1 MATKDLSQYDF
12 KSVPSAEN
20 MKLGIVVAEWNPEVT
35 FALADGAIETF
46 KKHGTKEEN
55 IIIINKFSNGITYR
69 SEKEHASKLL
79 KDILMPNIVNHLID
93 LKYIK
98 NLSSIND

>member
-1 MATKDLSQYDF
+1 MSFSIYDF
-12 KSVPSAEN
+12 NEIIT
-20 MKLGIVVAEWNPEVT
+20 IVYLFNYPD
-35 FALADGAIETF
+35 FINIQ
-46 KKHGTKEEN
+46 KHVHFLKDVYISRNSKEEN
-55 IIIINKFSNGITYR
+55 TNIIKTLSNDVIYR
-69 SEKEHASKLL
+69 SEKEHALKLL

>member
-1 MATKDLSQYDF
+1 MEFSINDF
-12 KSVPSAEN
+12 NDIITSVYLYNYPDFVN
-20 MKLGIVVAEWNPEVT
+20 IQ
-35 FALADGAIETF
+35 
-46 KKHGTKEEN
+46 KKVHFLIDIYIKRNTKEEN

-79 KDILMPNIVNHLID
+79 KDNLMPNIVNHLID